1 VILRVFAYLAGA
13 TSRCKQRHGCRPRP
27 LLCNVANSP
36 DAGQPEIERNGL
48 QCGDKFTSVAL
59 PEERMFRRSRI
70 FLIVLASIDLAVV
83 AFAQT
88 PRTSTPDLT
97 VVWATSR
104 GAGGARGGGG
114 GRGNQPELP
123 LRPEA
128 KAKVQE
134 YQRLIAGTGD
144 TPGGYCLGTGMPG
157 SMLGSG
163 GYPMEI
169 IQRPDQITIVYEAHN
184 EIRRVYLGNRVIPE
198 KDRLPERNGYS
209 VGRWE
214 GNTLVVETTKLNEQ
228 VDQRYAHSDKARI
241 VERYTLSEENGQKVL
256 TAEMT
261 MTDPD
266 FYTAPVSETKKW
278 SHVPNGFLMT
288 YECNEPAWLDRLE
301 ALRAKNSKPTK

>member
-1 VILRVFAYLAGA
+1 ML
-13 TSRCKQRHGCRPRP
+13 
-27 LLCNVANSP
+27 
-36 DAGQPEIERNGL
+36 
-48 QCGDKFTSVAL
+48 
-59 PEERMFRRSRI
+59 RRSRI
-70 FLIVLASIDLAVV
+70 FLLLLAGVELA
-83 AFAQT
+83 AFGFAQT
-88 PRTSTPDLT
+88 PRASAPDLT
-97 VVWATSR
+97 GVWTTYRS
-104 GAGGARGGGG
+104 AGGAGRGGGG
-114 GRGNQPELP
+114 GARGALPELP

-134 YQRLIAGTGD
+134 YQRLIAGTGE

-169 IQRPDQITIVYEAHN
+169 IQRPDQITIIYEAHN
-184 EIRRVYLGNRVIPE
+184 EIRRVYFENRIIPE
-198 KDRLPERNGYS
+198 KDRLSERNGYS
-209 VGRWE
+209 TGRWE
-214 GNTLVVETTKLNEQ
+214 GATLVVETTKLNEQ

-241 VERYTLSEENGQKVL
+241 VERYTLSEENGGKVL

-278 SHVPNGFLMT
+278 SIVPNGFLLT

-301 ALRAKNSKPTK
+301 ALRAKNSQPKK